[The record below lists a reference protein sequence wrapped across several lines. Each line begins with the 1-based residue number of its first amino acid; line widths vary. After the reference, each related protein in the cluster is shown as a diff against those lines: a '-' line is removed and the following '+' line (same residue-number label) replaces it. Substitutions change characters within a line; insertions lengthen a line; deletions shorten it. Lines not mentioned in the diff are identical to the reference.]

1 VEIAASARKL
11 GISDDDI
18 RHAFENAIAAITVA
32 DQPEF
37 TMLVRPDQTRRLLEV
52 GVSCRR

>member
-37 TMLVRPDQTRRLLEV
+37 TMLVRPDQTGRLLEV
-52 GVSCRR
+52 GVSCGR